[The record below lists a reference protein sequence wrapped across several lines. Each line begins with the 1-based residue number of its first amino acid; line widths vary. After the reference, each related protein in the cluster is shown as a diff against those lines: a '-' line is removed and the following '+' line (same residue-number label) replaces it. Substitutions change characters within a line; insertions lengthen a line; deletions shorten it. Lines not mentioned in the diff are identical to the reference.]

1 MDDVKEQTIAV
12 EMDGNEWESL
22 LDLLNKQAGRL
33 SDAYLMTI
41 RRMAKSPAIDID
53 ELATLEEQGE
63 ELYEHLRDSEFESDR
78 FHALLTDTWSAI
90 ERVWIKNS
98 KDSDDNV
105 REALADLASEADNIL
120 SERFKCS
127 LYIDTI
133 KKQTKGEN

>member
-1 MDDVKEQTIAV
+1 MDDVKEQTIVVA
-12 EMDGNEWESL
+12 MDGNEWESL
-22 LDLLNKQAGRL
+22 LNLLNKQAGRL

-78 FHALLTDTWSAI
+78 FHALLMDTWSAI

-105 REALADLASEADNIL
+105 KEALADLASEADNIL
-120 SERFKCS
+120 SERFECS
-127 LYIDTI
+127 IYIDTI
-133 KKQTKGEN
+133 KKQTKGEK